1 MTCSHGG
8 RDCDQLINK
17 YLLRRHGGPGV
28 CMCMAGGRV
37 PHGHRQRLPPINS
50 CEEANACKSHL
61 SAVTVITS
69 PLRLMLQVYLGISA
83 ASISIEDAA
92 FRSSMVAA
100 AGLTPSLELAIRI
113 SLSQVVTVPTSSRVP
128 GMVGWSELGRVT
140 NLGLNCHKRW
150 KRGSSLFIWWWSG
163 ISFHHH
169 LMLSGRKN
177 SSSAELQ
184 TS

>member
-8 RDCDQLINK
+8 GDCDQLINK

-69 PLRLMLQVYLGISA
+69 PLRLMLQLYLGISA

-92 FRSSMVAA
+92 FRSSM
-100 AGLTPSLELAIRI
+100 
-113 SLSQVVTVPTSSRVP
+113 LSQEMEKRLEPVHLVVVGHLVPPPPDVVRQE
-128 GMVGWSELGRVT
+128 ELVV
-140 NLGLNCHKRW
+140 
-150 KRGSSLFIWWWSG
+150 SG
-163 ISFHHH
+163 ITNQ
-169 LMLSGRKN
+169 LKSGSRSRSRSDSGFLKK
-177 SSSAELQ
+177 SQRTLGKIIFSL
-184 TS
+184 